1 MSLGKEEKTHENPL
15 PELFLKRKKVD
26 HAAVNRELAEKKRVR
41 EERFQQTEDPN
52 ADDFTEGVNWYWKD
66 QPKFNYC
73 WYLHGPK
80 DEPLYGYIPV
90 EAMQYLS
97 HDMRTWIKPKKPEE
111 KPAEKP
117 EEKKPVKRK
126 RKATS
131 ALSKKKK
138 NIKTTSP
145 TQPKE
150 KPQPEE
156 KAVEIDLGEIHR
168 TEKGFRMSDILDGVE
183 AIEEHEVK
191 KEASKRKKQLKE
203 KKKKIRRRRRRR

>member
-1 MSLGKEEKTHENPL
+1 MSTHIGKKTHENPL

-26 HAAVNRELAEKKRVR
+26 HAAVDRELAEKKRVR

-117 EEKKPVKRK
+117 EEKKPEGKRKAIHLLYLRK
-126 RKATS
+126 RKKS
-131 ALSKKKK
+131 RLLLQRK
-138 NIKTTSP
+138 
-145 TQPKE
+145 PKRSH
-150 KPQPEE
+150 
-156 KAVEIDLGEIHR
+156 L
-168 TEKGFRMSDILDGVE
+168 L
-183 AIEEHEVK
+183 
-191 KEASKRKKQLKE
+191 
-203 KKKKIRRRRRRR
+203 